1 MKETG
6 TISSETRIGK
16 KKVVREDLDRKEI
29 LKKPHQKTIKNV
41 LEKNPWARTRKNL
54 NLPRIRNIFQELPS
68 RRMLMIIQIRK
79 IPLPII
85 IIIISQIGITEIE
98 KSVMGIKNITA
109 LPRSRIGKPRKKEM
123 FDP

>member
-1 MKETG
+1 
-6 TISSETRIGK
+6 
-16 KKVVREDLDRKEI
+16 
-29 LKKPHQKTIKNV
+29 
-41 LEKNPWARTRKNL
+41 
-54 NLPRIRNIFQELPS
+54 
-68 RRMLMIIQIRK
+68 MLMIIQIRK